1 VATRGRASR
10 RGPRMVE
17 VQPEPRGARR
27 RSDRRP
33 PPRRGGS
40 DTGAR
45 VGAAIPAIVYAIAIV
60 ALGGA
65 WFAAGVFLLGVVALH
80 ELYTLMRRARPVDL
94 AGFLAVAG
102 IVAAALFSGR
112 AAMLVALAAA
122 FPVTYLLAVART
134 GRENVAWGIAATMF
148 GVLWIGLAFGHAVL
162 LRELPHGGALLVDVL
177 VGTFVGDTAAY
188 FGGRAWGRRPLAPEI
203 SPNKTVEGL
212 LAGVVGGTFAFW
224 GFAVAYQD
232 FFPGGKALLVGFCVA
247 LAAPLGDLFESLVKR
262 DLEAKDTGRFFG
274 AHGGVL
280 DRLDAVMFSVV
291 VGYYASIAALF

>member
-1 VATRGRASR
+1 
-10 RGPRMVE
+10 MVE
-17 VQPEPRGARR
+17 VRPDPRADRDRRDPRRSRRPRGRG
-27 RSDRRP
+27 
-33 PPRRGGS
+33 GGS

-45 VGAAIPAIVYAIAIV
+45 VGAAIPAIAYAIAIV
-60 ALGGA
+60 TLGGV
-65 WFAAGVFLLGVVALH
+65 WFAVGVFLLGIVALH
-80 ELYTLMRRARPVDL
+80 ELYQLMRRARPIDL

-102 IVAAALFSGR
+102 LVVAALVGGR
-112 AAMLVALAAA
+112 QAMLVALVAA
-122 FPVTYLLAVART
+122 FPVTFLLAVARP

-148 GVLWIGLAFGHAVL
+148 GVIWIGLALGHAVL

-188 FGGRAWGRRPLAPEI
+188 FGGRAWGKRPLAPTI

-212 LAGVVGGTFAFW
+212 LAGVVGGTLAFW

-232 FFPGGKALLVGFCVA
+232 FFPGGDALLIGFCVA
-247 LAAPLGDLFESLVKR
+247 LAAPLGDLFESLIKR

-280 DRLDAVMFSVV
+280 DRLDAVMFTVV
-291 VGYYASIAALF
+291 VGYYASVVVL